1 MEARLYELIR
11 DYQADRAT
19 ALGGPLAE
27 FRADALRHFALDR
40 PDRYPEYILDDGR
53 LAHAIGLARIMERS
67 CRPHRVIATSL
78 SPYASIA
85 TALLDER

>member
-19 ALGGPLAE
+19 VLGGSIAE

-53 LAHAIGLARIMERS
+53 LSHAIALARLAGEILTPPS
-67 CRPHRVIATSL
+67 GHRDEPLVLRIDRDHAT
-78 SPYASIA
+78 
-85 TALLDER
+85 

>member
-19 ALGGPLAE
+19 ALGGPIAE

-53 LAHAIGLARIMERS
+53 LAHAIGLARINGEILPPPS
-67 CRPHRVIATSL
+67 GHRDEPLTLRIDRDRAT
-78 SPYASIA
+78 
-85 TALLDER
+85 